1 MAMLPTYTF
10 VNTAIVGANSISLV
24 AGLLDEAFGLW
35 GNSLAGSAALSV
47 RVEISTIPSG
57 RAQGNWGNAA
67 QLGSQAG
74 FTIVAG
80 ATSYEL
86 MTGTNLAGN
95 DFDIRIE
102 IDPSFLLNTLYLDP
116 TPTTR
121 GDTPSDRVDGLS
133 LMLHEIGH
141 ALNFNGYYNE
151 ASKTFT
157 GNFQTAYDSRLV
169 FINGKVYFD
178 GPNVRSLTGGP
189 VELTDN
195 NYTHYGN
202 STAFPGSSKDLLT
215 GLMNGLTSYTGY
227 AYSISELDLAM
238 LADTGLGTIR
248 NDILNLPTAKFMRG
262 GLGND
267 TLIGSALDNV
277 LFGDQGEDVFIG
289 GGGFDMLHGGDDID
303 TAIYENARSA
313 ATIKRNSDGS
323 ITVTAGAAGTDTLFY
338 VEKLQFSDVRVSVYT
353 TFADP
358 GAPLVSNFAV
368 GAGGW
373 SSQDRFPRHIADVN
387 GDGRSDIVGFGQA
400 GVLVSF
406 GLAGGSFSG
415 AGLVLA
421 DYGQASGWATDN
433 QFHRELADVNGD
445 GRADIVGF
453 GYAGTLVSLAKA
465 DGTFAG
471 PITGVANFGA
481 DQGWTSD
488 NIFHR
493 ELADINNDGTI
504 DVVGFGQAGVLAG
517 YNQALWIG

>member
-1 MAMLPTYTF
+1 LAGDTITDFSAGDRLVISDVSLADLGSSLSRSGEKIIFADGSLTLSGLAG
-10 VNTAIVGANSISLV
+10 TALV
-24 AGLLDEAFGLW
+24 ARAA
-35 GNSLAGSAALSV
+35 AG
-47 RVEISTIPSG
+47 
-57 RAQGNWGNAA
+57 
-67 QLGSQAG
+67 
-74 FTIVAG
+74 
-80 ATSYEL
+80 
-86 MTGTNLAGN
+86 
-95 DFDIRIE
+95 
-102 IDPSFLLNTLYLDP
+102 
-116 TPTTR
+116 
-121 GDTPSDRVDGLS
+121 
-133 LMLHEIGH
+133 
-141 ALNFNGYYNE
+141 
-151 ASKTFT
+151 
-157 GNFQTAYDSRLV
+157 
-169 FINGKVYFD
+169 
-178 GPNVRSLTGGP
+178 GG
-189 VELTDN
+189 VELAVFN
-195 NYTHYGN
+195 NQFAN
-202 STAFPGSSKDLLT
+202 P
-215 GLMNGLTSYTGY
+215 
-227 AYSISELDLAM
+227 
-238 LADTGLGTIR
+238 
-248 NDILNLPTAKFMRG
+248 
-262 GLGND
+262 
-267 TLIGSALDNV
+267 
-277 LFGDQGEDVFIG
+277 
-289 GGGFDMLHGGDDID
+289 
-303 TAIYENARSA
+303 
-313 ATIKRNSDGS
+313 DG
-323 ITVTAGAAGTDTLFY
+323 I
-338 VEKLQFSDVRVSVYT
+338 
-353 TFADP
+353 
-358 GAPLVSNFAV
+358 LVSNFAV